1 MSRILTLG
9 LTPSWQHVLEFI
21 HLKCGE
27 VNRATASHWFS
38 AGKSVNVALA
48 IHTLGGDVHTILPGG
63 GQNRLKMEEDFQN
76 LQLSHQWLETQSE
89 IRVCTTL
96 IDHAT
101 QTITELV
108 ENGTPLT
115 DSEIAAWLALC
126 EETFPR
132 FDVFVLSGSLPGGV
146 EESLYEKM
154 MAKIPAGKPAILD
167 FRGKGLLDCLK
178 YRPFLVKPNREE
190 LEMTFQTKLTTEE
203 TLLDACHD
211 LNRQGAE
218 WVVLSDG
225 PGKLYA
231 VSEKETHCFRPPQV
245 TPPEGKT
252 LCPIGCG
259 DALTGGIAL
268 ALAEGKSLPAAVE
281 FGMEIAVRN
290 LFQVTSC
297 RF

>member
-1 MSRILTLG
+1 MPGILTLG
-9 LTPSWQHVLEFI
+9 LTPSWQHVLEFSS
-21 HLKCGE
+21 LKIGE
-27 VNRATASHWFS
+27 VNRAVESHWFS

-48 IHTLGGDVHTILPGG
+48 IHTLGGEVHTILPGG
-63 GQNRLKMEEDFQN
+63 GQNRRKMEEDFQKIH
-76 LQLSHQWLETQSE
+76 LSHDWLETESE

-96 IDHAT
+96 IDHAA

-108 ENGTPLT
+108 ENGSPLT
-115 DSEIAAWLALC
+115 ALEVEAWLALC
-126 EETFPR
+126 DATFPS
-132 FDVFVLSGSLPGGV
+132 FDLFVLSGSLPRGV
-146 EESLYEKM
+146 EDSLYEAMVK
-154 MAKIPAGKPAILD
+154 KIPAGKPAILD
-167 FRGKGLLDCLK
+167 FRGKGLLNCLK

-190 LEMTFQTKLTTEE
+190 LEMTLQTQLTTEE
-203 TLLDACHD
+203 ALLDACHH

-231 VSEKETHCFRPPQV
+231 VSEKETHCFHPPHV
-245 TPPEGKT
+245 SPPEGKT

-268 ALAEGKSLPAAVE
+268 ALAEGKTLSEAVE
-281 FGMEIAVRN
+281 LGVQIAVQN
-290 LFQVTSC
+290 LFQTTSC